1 MSLELM
7 TTCVGCGTAVVVV
20 MLAWLDG
27 RRCEGC
33 KKR

>member
-1 MSLELM
+1 MSIELV
-7 TTCVGCGTAVVVV
+7 TTCALCGTAGAVVL
-20 MLAWLDG
+20 LAWLDG